1 MGPDRGANSRYNGN
15 YITIY
20 VIKLTWTPYIYT
32 LLYVK
37 YVSIKKEPKKSQQ
50 LKTC

>member
-1 MGPDRGANSRYNGN
+1 MGLDRGANYRYNGN

-20 VIKLTWTPYIYT
+20 VIRLTWTPYIYT

-37 YVSIKKEPKKSQQ
+37 YVSIKKTKKSPQQ